1 MRNILVL
8 IAGLLVICAC
18 KSKKLDAIQPEIPV
32 INLDI
37 KIVSDFK
44 FARKQ
49 IDFTLD
55 SNWLTAKF
63 KEKVKWEITIVG
75 LQSGAQIK
83 FSGNSDSLGGLN
95 TAWHGG
101 NSSTAFFKAG
111 EQAVAILNAPGYA
124 KKDADTCTIAKVK
137 NNFGPNVIVWWD
149 MDALGVAK
157 QGTAYWFEYWDGPN
171 NAEKVLNVIRN
182 TANPIQGNYR
192 SVIGNDSASQTTT
205 NYIGGISHTPIPAPF
220 VGFSNSS
227 TSDIYVN
234 FYVRKTTKTAAIA
247 VALQA
252 DVSGA
257 TSELGKA
264 VEITWEGWQ
273 LVSIKLSDM
282 DLSGPSFDPSRLKQ
296 FVMNPRPV
304 SYGEAG
310 FDIDFICLTKG
321 KPFDQLNK

>member
-1 MRNILVL
+1 MRNILVIL
-8 IAGLLVICAC
+8 IGLLVIGAC
-18 KSKKLDAIQPEIPV
+18 KSKKLDAIQPSLPV

-37 KIVSDFK
+37 KLITDFK

-49 IDFTLD
+49 IDFSLD
-55 SNWLTAKF
+55 SNWLVARF
-63 KEKVKWEITIVG
+63 EDKVKWEITIVG
-75 LQSGAQIK
+75 LQSGAEIK
-83 FSGNSDSLGGLN
+83 LSGTSDSLGRLN
-95 TAWHGG
+95 TAWRGG
-101 NSSTAFFKAG
+101 NSGAMFFKVG
-111 EQAVAILNAPGYA
+111 EQAVATLNSPGSA
-124 KKDADTCTIAKVK
+124 KKWRDTCTITKVK
-137 NNFGPNVIVWWD
+137 NNFGKDVLVWWD

-157 QGTAYWFEYWDGPN
+157 QGTVYWFDYWDGPN
-171 NAEKVLNVIRN
+171 NAEKILNVVQSAS
-182 TANPIQGNYR
+182 TPIQGNYR
-192 SVIGNDSASQTTT
+192 SVIGNDSISTVN
-205 NYIGGISHTPIPAPF
+205 NYIGGISHTPISAPF
-220 VGFSNSS
+220 VGFSNSG
-227 TSDIYVN
+227 TSDVYLN

-252 DVSGA
+252 DVSGT

-264 VEITWEGWQ
+264 VEITWVGWQ

-282 DLSGPSFDPSRLKQ
+282 DLLGPSFDPAKLKQ